1 MTDGL
6 TLSYLAGAVAMA
18 SGAAVWIWRGRR
30 PSPAERERRR
40 RAEVARLGRVAEG
53 TVADAQ
59 DAVLYYSYS
68 VRGVHYTTTQ
78 DVSGLLD
85 RLPAAPALLLGP
97 VAVKFLPRNPAN
109 SIILSENW
117 SGFRQRTNG

>member
-1 MTDGL
+1 MSEGL
-6 TLSYLAGAVAMA
+6 TLSYLAGRLLGV
-18 SGAAVWIWRGRR
+18 GARCGLAGRR
-30 PSPAERERRR
+30 LHRPSGSAPA
-40 RAEVARLGRVAEG
+40 AEVARLGRWPRACG
-53 TVADAQ
+53 DAQ
-59 DAVLYYSYS
+59 DEVLFYSYS
-68 VRGVHYTTTQ
+68 VRGVHYTATQ

-85 RLPAAPALLLGP
+85 RLPAAPPLMLGP

>member
-1 MTDGL
+1 MSDGL

-40 RAEVARLGRVAEG
+40 RGEVARRGRVAEG
-53 TVADAQ
+53 MVAGAQ
-59 DAVLYYSYS
+59 GGGRFFSYS
-68 VRGVHYTTTQ
+68 VRGVHYTATQ

-85 RLPAAPALLLGP
+85 RLPAAPPLMLGP